1 MQISTETTNT
11 FLGKYY
17 FYLAISV
24 VVGVFAIG
32 GVFLLWP
39 QYQSLQTSGVLE
51 YKSAVTTLESRQ
63 QYLQNLKL
71 MEANYRELDKH
82 LLRSMN
88 NVLPEHQ
95 DSVLLFE
102 EIETLL
108 TEADLRVE
116 SMNIAASASAQA
128 TTADVPQ
135 AADDTQ
141 LLESENLDAETNTS
155 SEQPKLANNIE
166 RITVTVN
173 VTNENN
179 SYVNFKEF
187 LVSLE
192 QYNHLIELESMS
204 FSPDTSGTTLV
215 FTTYQQ
221 TQDSNE

>member
-1 MQISTETTNT
+1 MI
-11 FLGKYY
+11 
-17 FYLAISV
+17 
-24 VVGVFAIG
+24 GVFAIG

-71 MEANYRELDKH
+71 METNYRNLDKR
-82 LLRSMN
+82 LVRSMN

-102 EIETLL
+102 EIESLL
-108 TEADLRVE
+108 AEADLQVQ

-135 AADDTQ
+135 VADNTQ
-141 LLESENLDAETNTS
+141 LLESENLDAETDVVS
-155 SEQPKLANNIE
+155 PQSKLANTIE
-166 RITVTVN
+166 RMTVTVN
-173 VTNENN
+173 VTSKNN
-179 SYVNFKEF
+179 SYASFKEF

-192 QYNHLIELESMS
+192 RYNHLIELESMS
-204 FSPDTSGTTLV
+204 FSPATSGTTLV

>member
-1 MQISTETTNT
+1 MI
-11 FLGKYY
+11 
-17 FYLAISV
+17 
-24 VVGVFAIG
+24 GVFVLG
-32 GVFLLWP
+32 TVFLLWP

-71 MEANYRELDKH
+71 METNYRELDKR

-108 TEADLRVE
+108 TEANLQVQ
-116 SMNIAASASAQA
+116 SMNIAASASVQA

-135 AADDTQ
+135 AADNTQ
-141 LLESENLDAETNTS
+141 LLESENLDGETNTVTA
-155 SEQPKLANNIE
+155 QPKLANNIE
-166 RITVTVN
+166 RMTVTVN
-173 VTNENN
+173 VTSKNN
-179 SYVNFKEF
+179 SYANFKEF

-204 FSPDTSGTTLV
+204 FSPATNGTTLV

>member
-17 FYLAISV
+17 LYLAISV
-24 VVGVFAIG
+24 VIGIFAIG

-71 MEANYRELDKH
+71 MEANYRKLDKR
-82 LLRSMN
+82 LVRSMN

-95 DSVLLFE
+95 DGVLLFE
-102 EIETLL
+102 EIESLL
-108 TEADLRVE
+108 AQADLQVQ
-116 SMNIAASASAQA
+116 SMNIAASASVQA
-128 TTADVPQ
+128 TTTGVPQ
-135 AADDTQ
+135 AADNTQ
-141 LLESENLDAETNTS
+141 LLESENLDAEINTAS
-155 SEQPKLANNIE
+155 TQATLTDNIE
-166 RITVTVN
+166 RMTVTVN
-173 VTNENN
+173 VTSQNN
-179 SYVNFKEF
+179 SYANFKEF

-204 FSPDTSGTTLV
+204 FSPATSGTTLV